1 MLRFTPKAGPASRMF
16 FDSANSMLLKTVTT
30 VNVPQL
36 GTDLEQTVEFSD
48 YRDVDGVKLAFR
60 VRSVNQLQSLT
71 ITLAKV
77 EQNTAV
83 DESMFKKPA
92 Q

>member
-1 MLRFTPKAGPASRMF
+1 MF
-16 FDSANSMLLKTVTT
+16 IDAANSLLLKSVVTL
-30 VNVPQL
+30 NVPQL

-48 YRDVDGVKLAFR
+48 YRDVDGVKTPFR
-60 VRSVNQLQSLT
+60 ARSVNQVQSLT
-71 ITLAKV
+71 ITLTKV
-77 EQNTAV
+77 EHNTPI